1 MSLPVEI
8 VFGIYLGV
16 ITGILPALVSG
27 VLGFVFKYVTG
38 VTIPGLGVVVLAL
51 ALAGINGGLL
61 ALNDE
66 TIRSSERAP
75 AILTAI
81 VVILMLSLYAH
92 AQGDKLGASVPKRL
106 SLQQLRDRTL
116 STDVVELVG
125 GRGRATVEVAG
136 EVSDMEGY
144 PPLPAETRRA
154 IVDGKWTFPAHL
166 PLVELEDRF
175 AERLRTEFDLA
186 DVAVRIDERA
196 NATVAAAPPAGAL
209 SKRVPQGK
217 RAVTIPALVP
227 TGIARGDVVRVIAS
241 DLTVDG
247 TVLAARTTG
256 SPEPSAGKPA
266 ANGAGGARTDGTP
279 SDAARPDDEPRG
291 DGGPRTDGGRAP
303 ARTDPQT
310 DGGEPLPTPPSA
322 AAPTTT
328 GGEGRV
334 TVAVDRTE
342 ATALLRAGRGR
353 VLVLSRGTRREY
365 ELTTLLRRAGKRF
378 RKVSVVPGGPLDGH
392 TIGEV
397 GVRETYDV
405 AVLAAR
411 HDSWTVAPTGSQRL
425 SAEDE
430 LFVVGSRDAIDRFA
444 EAAR

>member
-16 ITGILPALVSG
+16 ITGIVPALVAG
-27 VLGFVFKYVTG
+27 TLGFVFKYVTD
-38 VTIPGLGVVVLAL
+38 VTIPGLGVVVLSL
-51 ALAGINGGLL
+51 AIAGVNGGLL

-81 VVILMLSLYAH
+81 VVILMISLYAH
-92 AQGDKLGASVPKRL
+92 AQGDKLGSTVPKRL
-106 SLQQLRDRTL
+106 SLRKLRDRTL

-125 GRGRATVEVAG
+125 GRGRAVVDVAG
-136 EVSDMEGY
+136 EVNDMEGY

-154 IVDGKWTFPAHL
+154 IAEGEWTFPADL
-166 PLVELEDRF
+166 PLVELEGRF

-196 NATVAAAPPAGAL
+196 NATVAAAPPTGAL

-217 RAVTIPALVP
+217 RAVSIPALVP
-227 TGIARGDVVRVIAS
+227 TGIARGDVVRV
-241 DLTVDG
+241 LTADRSVEG
-247 TVLAARTTG
+247 TVLAAKTSG
-256 SPEPSAGKPA
+256 APESGAGKASSAGR
-266 ANGAGGARTDGTP
+266 GATGDPPDAGVEGRGGEAR
-279 SDAARPDDEPRG
+279 
-291 DGGPRTDGGRAP
+291 DGGGSRTDGGEAV
-303 ARTDPQT
+303 Q
-310 DGGEPLPTPPSA
+310 TPPTVA

-334 TVAVDRTE
+334 TVAVDRTK
-342 ATALLRAGRGR
+342 AKALLAADRGR

-365 ELTTLLRRAGKRF
+365 ELTALLRRAGKRF

-392 TIGEV
+392 TIGSV
-397 GVRETYDV
+397 GVRDRYDV

-411 HDSWTVAPTGSQRL
+411 HDSWTLAPDGSQRL

>member
-8 VFGIYLGV
+8 VFGIYLGI
-16 ITGILPALVSG
+16 ITGIVPALVSG

-51 ALAGINGGLL
+51 AIAGINGGLL

-81 VVILMLSLYAH
+81 VVVLMISLYAH
-92 AQGDKLGASVPKRL
+92 AKGDTLGASVPKRL

-125 GRGRATVEVAG
+125 GRGRVTVEIPG
-136 EVSDMEGY
+136 EVNDMEGY
-144 PPLPAETRRA
+144 PPLPSETRRA
-154 IVDGKWTFPAHL
+154 IVDGEWIFPADL
-166 PLVELEDRF
+166 PLAELEDRF
-175 AERLRTEFDLA
+175 AERLRTELDLA

-196 NATVAAAPPAGAL
+196 NATVAAAPPTGAL

-217 RAVTIPALVP
+217 RAVSVPALVP

-241 DLTVDG
+241 DLSVDG
-247 TVLAARTTG
+247 TVLAARTSG
-256 SPEPSAGKPA
+256 KPEPGASTPA
-266 ANGAGGARTDGTP
+266 AGGSEGDAVDGSER
-279 SDAARPDDEPRG
+279 SDSEPRG
-291 DGGPRTDGGRAP
+291 DGDARTDGGSASEAGPPAP
-303 ARTDPQT
+303 PVA
-310 DGGEPLPTPPSA
+310 S
-322 AAPTTT
+322 APTTT

-334 TVAVDRTE
+334 TVAVDRSR
-342 ATALLRAGRGR
+342 ATALLRAARGR

-365 ELTTLLRRAGKRF
+365 ELTTLLRRTGKRF
-378 RKVSVVPGGPLDGH
+378 RKVSVVPGGALDGH

-397 GVRETYDV
+397 GVREAYDV

-411 HDSWTVAPTGSQRL
+411 HDSWTIAPSGSQPL
-425 SAEDE
+425 SAEDQ
-430 LFVVGSRDAIDRFA
+430 LFVVGSRDALDRFA
-444 EAAR
+444 EVAR

>member
-8 VFGIYLGV
+8 VFGIYLGI

-51 ALAGINGGLL
+51 AIAGINGGLL
-61 ALNDE
+61 ALNDQ

-81 VVILMLSLYAH
+81 VVILMISLYAH
-92 AQGDKLGASVPKRL
+92 AQGDKLGATVPKRL
-106 SLQQLRDRTL
+106 SLKQLRDRTL

-125 GRGRATVEVAG
+125 GRGRVTVDVAG
-136 EVSDMEGY
+136 EVNDMEGY

-154 IVDGKWTFPAHL
+154 IVDGEWTFPADL

-175 AERLRTEFDLA
+175 AERLRTELDLA

-196 NATVAAAPPAGAL
+196 NATVAAAPPTGAL

-217 RAVTIPALVP
+217 RAVSVPALVP
-227 TGIARGDVVRVIAS
+227 TGVARGDVVRVLAS
-241 DLTVDG
+241 GLSVDG
-247 TVLAARTTG
+247 TVLAARTSG
-256 SPEPSAGKPA
+256 KPEPGAAKPTD
-266 ANGAGGARTDGTP
+266 GGAQPEGDLPGTERN
-279 SDAARPDDEPRG
+279 DAEPRG
-291 DGGPRTDGGRAP
+291 DGDARTDGGGASADAP
-303 ARTDPQT
+303 
-310 DGGEPLPTPPSA
+310 PTPPASS
-322 AAPTTT
+322 APTTT

-334 TVAVDRTE
+334 TVAVDRSE
-342 ATALLRAGRGR
+342 ATALLGAGRGR

-397 GVRETYDV
+397 SVRETYDV

-411 HDSWTVAPTGSQRL
+411 HDEWTIAPSGSQLL
-425 SAEDE
+425 SAGDE
-430 LFVVGSRDAIDRFA
+430 LFVVGGRDALDRFT

>member
-8 VFGIYLGV
+8 VFGIYLGI
-16 ITGILPALVSG
+16 ITGILPALVAG

-51 ALAGINGGLL
+51 AIAGINGGLL
-61 ALNDE
+61 ALNDQ

-81 VVILMLSLYAH
+81 VVILMISLYAH
-92 AQGDKLGASVPKRL
+92 AQGDKLGATVPKRL
-106 SLQQLRDRTL
+106 SLKQLRDRTL

-125 GRGRATVEVAG
+125 GRGRVTVEVAG
-136 EVSDMEGY
+136 EVNDMEGY
-144 PPLPAETRRA
+144 PPLPTETRRA
-154 IVDGKWTFPAHL
+154 IVDGEWTFPADL

-175 AERLRTEFDLA
+175 AERLRTELDLA

-196 NATVAAAPPAGAL
+196 NATVAAAPPTGAL

-217 RAVTIPALVP
+217 RAVSVPALVP
-227 TGIARGDVVRVIAS
+227 TGVARGDVGRGLAS
-241 DLTVDG
+241 ALSVDG
-247 TVLAARTTG
+247 TVLAARTSG
-256 SPEPSAGKPA
+256 KPEPGAAKPTGGGQSGGGGSETERTDAGPR
-266 ANGAGGARTDGTP
+266 GDGDARTDGGEA
-279 SDAARPDDEPRG
+279 SADAP
-291 DGGPRTDGGRAP
+291 
-303 ARTDPQT
+303 
-310 DGGEPLPTPPSA
+310 PTPPASS
-322 AAPTTT
+322 APTTT

-334 TVAVDRTE
+334 TVAVDRSET
-342 ATALLRAGRGR
+342 TALLRAGRGR

-397 GVRETYDV
+397 SVRETYDV

-411 HDSWTVAPTGSQRL
+411 HDAWTIAPTGSQLL

-430 LFVVGSRDAIDRFA
+430 LFVVGGRDALDRFT

>member
-8 VFGIYLGV
+8 VFGIYLGI

-51 ALAGINGGLL
+51 AIAGINGGLL
-61 ALNDE
+61 ALNDQ

-81 VVILMLSLYAH
+81 VVILMISLYAH
-92 AQGDKLGASVPKRL
+92 AQGDKLGATVPKRL

-125 GRGRATVEVAG
+125 GRGRVTVEVAG
-136 EVSDMEGY
+136 EVNDMEGY

-154 IVDGKWTFPAHL
+154 IVDGDWIFPADL
-166 PLVELEDRF
+166 PLAELEDRF
-175 AERLRTEFDLA
+175 AERLRTELDLA

-196 NATVAAAPPAGAL
+196 NATVAAAPPTGAL

-217 RAVTIPALVP
+217 RAVSVPALVP
-227 TGIARGDVVRVIAS
+227 TGVARGDVVRVLAS
-241 DLTVDG
+241 GLSVDG
-247 TVLAARTTG
+247 TVLAARTSG
-256 SPEPSAGKPA
+256 KPEPGAAKPTD
-266 ANGAGGARTDGTP
+266 GGAQLGGDLPGTERN
-279 SDAARPDDEPRG
+279 DAEPRG
-291 DGGPRTDGGRAP
+291 DGDVRTDGGEASADAP
-303 ARTDPQT
+303 
-310 DGGEPLPTPPSA
+310 PTPPASS
-322 AAPTTT
+322 APTTT

-334 TVAVDRTE
+334 TVAVDRSE
-342 ATALLRAGRGR
+342 ATALLGAGRGR

-397 GVRETYDV
+397 SVRETYDV

-411 HDSWTVAPTGSQRL
+411 HDEWTIAPSGSQLL
-425 SAEDE
+425 SAGDE
-430 LFVVGSRDAIDRFA
+430 LFVVGGRDALDRFT